1 MIPETEPPGN
11 MDAAPADR
19 STFYHQLAE
28 VLVFLSLIV
37 PSTILAQ
44 FAYKQEHA
52 TFALVGWATI
62 LRDMALVALIV
73 FFLWRNG
80 EPPRAIGWR
89 FRWVD
94 VGLGIVLFIPF
105 VFLTSALEGLFQAIG
120 LHVPSGPA
128 PAYLVPRTAPDVVL
142 AVILVVVVA
151 LSEETIFRGYLQ
163 LRFSRLTGSCAL
175 AVFIATVLFAIGHG
189 YEGSAGV
196 ATVGVMGLIF
206 GFVYIWRGSLVVPI
220 TMHFLQDFLGIV
232 LLPLLG
238 RR

>member
-1 MIPETEPPGN
+1 MAPETDPTGN
-11 MDAAPADR
+11 TDAAPADR
-19 STFYHQLAE
+19 ASFYQQLAE

-52 TFALVGWATI
+52 TFILVGWATI
-62 LRDMALVALIV
+62 LRDLALVSLIV
-73 FFLWRNG
+73 FFLWRNL

-105 VFLTSALEGLFQAIG
+105 AFLTSALESVFQAMG
-120 LHVPSGPA
+120 LSLPPGPA
-128 PAYLVPRTAPDVVL
+128 PAYLVPHTASDFVL
-142 AVILVVVVA
+142 AVILVIVVA
-151 LSEETIFRGYLQ
+151 LSEETIFRGYLL
-163 LRFSRLTGSCAL
+163 LRLSRLTRSCAL
-175 AVFIATVLFAIGHG
+175 AVLISTALFAIGHG

-196 ATVGVMGLIF
+196 ATVGIMGLIF
-206 GFVYIWRGSLVVPI
+206 GFIYIWRGTLVAPI
-220 TMHFLQDFLGIV
+220 VMHFLQDFLGIV

-238 RR
+238 GR